1 MLQFVFKVRF
11 QTRQGYNI
19 ADLEARISDSG
30 VVVETTA
37 SAVHV
42 RAHYYNTAE
51 EIRAAVDRMSAALAA
66 MAGAHACPESD
77 ADGTDTEWIHLT
89 LSTTASVDDDGGAS
103 DGSSAE
109 EVMRDIDEC
118 LASADNGVGTDDVL
132 PHQLACEDPPTDGGE
147 LTSAMMAVPSP
158 ETPETIDDGGCPL
171 SHVTV
176 TGDVA
181 IDLAHLSAGGFVS
194 PAGDAASAS
203 RPDSADSMYES
214 VASYCEGT
222 RVLEGVPSPQPEDV
236 YESISALDYHHSTP
250 ILDAD
255 PTTEYYPSSDDEH
268 EPPVSPFHQSWSEL
282 EMSDEDRNGEEAV
295 DESGDDSDSDD
306 DDVSIAELVNG
317 AFASFEFD
325 NPLFGAS
332 DDEHMERTCA
342 SVESIDSS
350 SSSNE
355 SAEHI
360 GSSDLASES
369 GEESISGFSSDSL
382 DNLSDD
388 DADSLRAS
396 PANFATSSAVSRPI
410 AICRSNARGRHSC
423 RPGTPQSDSSSL
435 GLHEVLGDCQ
445 LPSRT
450 PPEFVVGSP
459 PRSRL
464 PRAFTPAAS
473 APKLTWEDIRS
484 STPPPIRN
492 SSSFTAAWASGRTTG
507 FAAHHAL
514 DTHVLPPQICRSL

>member
-203 RPDSADSMYES
+203 RP
-214 VASYCEGT
+214 V
-222 RVLEGVPSPQPEDV
+222 
-236 YESISALDYHHSTP
+236 SALDYHHSTQ